1 LVLWTGEGN
10 GKVAPQILRPNQH
23 FLTAFF
29 GFVQGANGFPL
40 RIFLKGIGNWG
51 ARSATFHGRFRWPM
65 PGIPVK
71 YRLKLQSG
79 IRPGTV
85 LFGPG

>member
-1 LVLWTGEGN
+1 
-10 GKVAPQILRPNQH
+10 VAPQILRPNQH
-23 FLTAFF
+23 FLTAFL
-29 GFVQGANGFPL
+29 GFVQETNGLPQ

-51 ARSATFHGRFRWPM
+51 ARSATFQGRFRWPM

-71 YRLKLQSG
+71 YPLKLQSG